1 LSIFR
6 TSIVILARLYL
17 SYHFSEHF
25 ELYIDAEGMQISTD
39 RLVDSGI
46 GFNWFIDHH
55 WSAWVGY
62 RFYDKDISTD
72 DLFNRVSYN
81 AMVFGVGHTF

>member
-1 LSIFR
+1 MLP
-6 TSIVILARLYL
+6 LARLYL

-55 WSAWVGY
+55 WLAWVGY

-72 DLFNRVSYN
+72 KLNNRVSYN
-81 AMVFGVGHTF
+81 ALVLGVGHTF